1 MMPARLL
8 ELALFLVCLSAI
20 ASGRTAAA
28 QTDVAANAYWTFGG
42 ATTGNNIS
50 ETSNYTAG
58 VMLEL
63 RHIAHPLA
71 GYEATYSFH
80 RDSLSYVSTVIP
92 AATLLVTADV
102 HEFAGDW
109 VFAMKSGDLRPF
121 AVVGAGVIVDVP
133 TSATYSPCGITP
145 TPHCNTV
152 PNPPTSTSA
161 RPVFVYGGGIDCALS
176 THVGLRIQYR
186 GNLAQAAELTSLI
199 RSSGALTHTAEP
211 MMGAYFRF

>member
-1 MMPARLL
+1 MPARLL
-8 ELALFLVCLSAI
+8 EVALFFVCLSAI
-20 ASGRTAAA
+20 ASGTTAAA
-28 QTDVAANAYWTFGG
+28 QTDVAANAYWTFSG

-50 ETSNYTAG
+50 QTSNYTVG

-63 RHIAHPLA
+63 RHVAHPLV

-92 AATLLVTADV
+92 AATALVTADV

-121 AVVGAGVIVDVP
+121 GVVGAGVIADAP

-145 TPHCNTV
+145 APHCNLV
-152 PNPPTSTSA
+152 LNPPTNTSA

-176 THVGLRIQYR
+176 THVGMRIQYR
-186 GNLAQAAELTSLI
+186 GNLARAAELTSLI
-199 RSSGALTHTAEP
+199 RSTGVFTHTAEP
-211 MMGAYFRF
+211 MFGAYFRF